1 LAVQTIL
8 SSLVLFL
15 SMTVFAASTMFFCRT
30 VVLFQTEGFHP
41 FVILLKIQYVI
52 DIGTSKG
59 VNTLR
64 IVSTTHIF

>member
-15 SMTVFAASTMFFCRT
+15 SMTVFAASTMFCRT

-52 DIGTSKG
+52 NMAPRKA
-59 VNTLR
+59 
-64 IVSTTHIF
+64 